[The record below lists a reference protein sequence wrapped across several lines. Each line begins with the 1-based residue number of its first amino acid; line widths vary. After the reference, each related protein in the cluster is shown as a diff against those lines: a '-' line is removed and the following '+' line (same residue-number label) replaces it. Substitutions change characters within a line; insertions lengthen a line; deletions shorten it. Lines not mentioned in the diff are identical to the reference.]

1 MTPSPSSSPGTFIG
15 RIKSRRCSTGLPNHS
30 LISIPK
36 LLSLPKHALYLPTVL
51 GHLATLRQA
60 ASLVRTVTE
69 HLYQAPWAGR
79 MFHTPSLLWS
89 PPQPHQEYYHLRCM
103 NEEIVTFPKY
113 ILPGF
118 KVMTLGCSQMGIPPT
133 FLVLLMLSSTEP
145 NARTLCGTLLS
156 EHPSSGWSP
165 WRSILCTFELTGP
178 MSILMVAV
186 VCAASAFPAGS
197 SKTAEI
203 GYISSGQPHLH
214 GGSVF
219 VSWWQRWTPCLQE
232 WDRIHSFTSS
242 RHS

>member
-1 MTPSPSSSPGTFIG
+1 MPCTFPLCWVTLPHSGRQPSWSG
-15 RIKSRRCSTGLPNHS
+15 
-30 LISIPK
+30 
-36 LLSLPKHALYLPTVL
+36 LSLNTYTKRH
-51 GHLATLRQA
+51 GLAECSIRLLCFDRHRNPIRSTITFVVWMKKLWLFQSIYYP
-60 ASLVRTVTE
+60 ASKSWPLD
-69 HLYQAPWAGR
+69 A
-79 MFHTPSLLWS
+79 
-89 PPQPHQEYYHLRCM
+89 
-103 NEEIVTFPKY
+103 
-113 ILPGF
+113 
-118 KVMTLGCSQMGIPPT
+118 SQMGIPPT